1 MHDPYELPL
10 NPRSMF
16 LTLPDL
22 MAARLEK
29 KDGHYS
35 FNVPG
40 LAQGGSISVTVI
52 LAACQRDIS
61 GSSSGHISLPLSKL
75 GLAE

>member
-1 MHDPYELPL
+1 MHDRYELPL
-10 NPRSMF
+10 NPRSIVSD
-16 LTLPDL
+16 P
-22 MAARLEK
+22 ARSHGCKTGK

-61 GSSSGHISLPLSKL
+61 GSSSGHTSLPSLSWV
-75 GLAE
+75 